1 MSIHDRRNQEVKF
14 EERSRRD
21 SAQDGKPWEEEARGK
36 EDKALLNLIT
46 NTAKK
51 SSYNNSRRHG
61 LGDTAGD
68 NNNNKKA
75 RQKPA
80 RRRGLFGSCC
90 GTTAGDAEAPSTAK
104 SRKKKKAPSGS
115 QLSEKLVLRDP
126 TSKVSYNI
134 EHLIGEGGFSKVLL
148 VRAKSGH
155 IDAGAEH
162 VEQRVVATTTNGD
175 DEETENGS
183 VYAAKIIPKSHLK
196 SAGESFIKATMLERN
211 ILGKF
216 HHPFLLKLYHAF
228 QERDRLILV
237 IDYCPGGSL
246 HTHVNISLREKGSG
260 FDEQRAAFYVAEIAL
275 AMAHLHKHGIV
286 HRDLKLENVLMYQTG
301 HCAVSDFGA
310 SKRIKPMDPAL
321 CEARLSHR
329 QGHHPES
336 SDVSRRSD
344 EGGGPQQD
352 ASSSSQEQ
360 QNAADEAIAA
370 TTKSIVGTPAYMS
383 PEMLLTQPYDY
394 SVDWWALGVVLF
406 TMLKGRLP
414 FDAPEEEKMLWRI
427 VKSKPRYDP
436 SWSQPLLDVLR
447 ALLQKRPTTRLGSLK
462 SLSKHE
468 LYKATDWTRLE
479 RLQIAPPYVPSFNT
493 DADTKYLPKRIAET
507 ALPTLN
513 LDYKKGDSMKKLF
526 RKFSHR
532 GSFDSAGGSGHGH
545 GGGAASSS
553 SS

>member
-1 MSIHDRRNQEVKF
+1 MVHKKEATEQKCEPNPGKKRRR
-14 EERSRRD
+14 RSFM
-21 SAQDGKPWEEEARGK
+21 
-36 EDKALLNLIT
+36 KAL
-46 NTAKK
+46 
-51 SSYNNSRRHG
+51 
-61 LGDTAGD
+61 
-68 NNNNKKA
+68 
-75 RQKPA
+75 
-80 RRRGLFGSCC
+80 CC
-90 GTTAGDAEAPSTAK
+90 GNGSAEIDNSANQPRDKKDK
-104 SRKKKKAPSGS
+104 SKSDGR
-115 QLSEKLVLRDP
+115 LVLRDP
-126 TSKVSYNI
+126 TSQVSYNI

-155 IDAGAEH
+155 IDPDGLPFQENNNKKKRIVSESGVLTSANE
-162 VEQRVVATTTNGD
+162 N
-175 DEETENGS
+175 ETENGK

-246 HTHVNISLREKGSG
+246 HTHVNISLREKGGG
-260 FDEQRAAFYVAEIAL
+260 FCEDRAAFYVAEMAL

-286 HRDLKLENVLMYQTG
+286 HRDLKLENVLMYRNG

-310 SKRIKPMDPAL
+310 SKRIKPMDPEYCCAGRSKGHNPTAPDDN
-321 CEARLSHR
+321 ARRDDEVNMADQNNIPNSLS
-329 QGHHPES
+329 
-336 SDVSRRSD
+336 
-344 EGGGPQQD
+344 
-352 ASSSSQEQ
+352 ASSSAG
-360 QNAADEAIAA
+360 NNPIA
-370 TTKSIVGTPAYMS
+370 THTKSIVGTPAYMA

-436 SWSQPLLDVLR
+436 AWSQPLLDVLR

-462 SLSKHE
+462 ALSKHD
-468 LYKATDWTRLE
+468 LYRDTDWTALE
-479 RLQIAPPYVPSFNT
+479 NLKIDPPYIPSFNT
-493 DADTKYLPKRIAET
+493 DNDTKYLPKRIAET
-507 ALPTLN
+507 ALPN
-513 LDYKKGDSMKKLF
+513 MALDYKKGDSMKKLF

-532 GSFDSAGGSGHGH
+532 GSFDGTANN
-545 GGGAASSS
+545 
-553 SS
+553 